1 MNIIKS
7 IVFGRIERRWYL
19 LKNNFII
26 KGIGLNT
33 KNAIGKIH
41 NIKHDPNP
49 KENTIIVTE
58 RLTYNLY
65 MDLKKINIKG
75 IITDYGGL
83 GSHIAIIAKQNK
95 LPAVLGV
102 YLQNNK
108 KATDIL
114 NSNDLVILN
123 SKDGI
128 IKKLNQEEL
137 FKILIN
143 NEPF

>member
-1 MNIIKS
+1 
-7 IVFGRIERRWYL
+7 
-19 LKNNFII
+19 
-26 KGIGLNT
+26 
-33 KNAIGKIH
+33 
-41 NIKHDPNP
+41 
-49 KENTIIVTE
+49 
-58 RLTYNLY
+58 

>member
-1 MNIIKS
+1 
-7 IVFGRIERRWYL
+7 
-19 LKNNFII
+19 
-26 KGIGLNT
+26 LNT

-41 NIKHDPNP
+41 NIKHDPHP

-58 RLTYNLY
+58 RLTYTLY
-65 MDLKKINIKG
+65 MDLKQINIKG
-75 IITDYGGL
+75 IITDYGSL

-128 IKKLNQEEL
+128 IKN
-137 FKILIN
+137 
-143 NEPF
+143 

>member
-1 MNIIKS
+1 
-7 IVFGRIERRWYL
+7 
-19 LKNNFII
+19 
-26 KGIGLNT
+26 
-33 KNAIGKIH
+33 
-41 NIKHDPNP
+41 
-49 KENTIIVTE
+49 
-58 RLTYNLY
+58 
-65 MDLKKINIKG
+65 MDLKQINIKG
-75 IITDYGGL
+75 IITDYGSL